1 MLHKKLKAFGQIYK
15 MVTKLS
21 QFSANYRNVG
31 QTTTGVECCRQNRP
45 CCRLNYE
52 LDNMSDV
59 GIQLCYIINHA
70 NLKFLTSDP
79 NFSQIPSELT
89 FAMTQF
95 ASGGRLTSN
104 TCVRKIQTIVATVIW
119 NNCPRLWPAVFLL
132 TLNTQRQNVHSSV
145 NRTVVAESPFYQKV
159 KQ

>member
-1 MLHKKLKAFGQIYK
+1 

-31 QTTTGVECCRQNRP
+31 NRNVGQGWYVAGKNRP
-45 CCRLNYE
+45 CCCLNYK
-52 LDNMSDV
+52 LDNMSAV
-59 GIQLCYIINHA
+59 CIQLCYIINHA
-70 NLKFLTSDP
+70 NLKFLTLDP
-79 NFSQIPSELT
+79 NFSQIHSELT
-89 FAMTQF
+89 FAVTQF
-95 ASGGRLTSN
+95 ASGGRLTPN
-104 TCVRKIQTIVATVIW
+104 TCVRKIQTIVATVVW
-119 NNCPRLWPAVFLL
+119 NNCPRLWPAVLLL